1 MIDWLVVLILLL
13 SLWFAFDAY
22 RVNKELKRRIIK
34 AEIENVI
41 LRDRLAKLER

>member
-13 SLWFAFDAY
+13 SLWFAFNAY
-22 RVNKELKRRIIK
+22 QTNKQLKRRIIK

-41 LRDRLAKLER
+41 LRDRLARLIR